1 MQRQINLTVSK
12 SMTRW
17 PTLYVEGN
25 IGSGK
30 SSLLDYVNNNNDVRV
45 LKEPVDVWSNFHG
58 HNILEG
64 MYKDGDLYRSAF
76 QSLATVTMLENHKVQ
91 NNGKIKLMERSV
103 FSSWE
108 IFAKLQLEKGLLKV
122 YDYEI
127 LRKWKDMVITD
138 ECFNT
143 VNDGFLYLKTSPEV
157 ALGRL
162 KARGRHEESEVQESY
177 IREIHER
184 HEEWI
189 SNLDKTMTS
198 ALIVVNADS
207 NKDEIHAKV
216 SSFISELEK
225 GRTLKPFER
234 ISL

>member
-1 MQRQINLTVSK
+1 M
-12 SMTRW
+12 
-17 PTLYVEGN
+17 
-25 IGSGK
+25 
-30 SSLLDYVNNNNDVRV
+30 RV

-64 MYKDGDLYRSAF
+64 MYKDGDLYRLAF

-122 YDYEI
+122 YEHEI
-127 LRKWKDMVITD
+127 LRKWKDMVIMD
-138 ECFNT
+138 DCFNAG
-143 VNDGFLYLKTSPEV
+143 NDGFIYLKTSPEV

-162 KARGRHEESEVQESY
+162 RTRGRQEENEVQESY
-177 IREIHER
+177 IREIHDK
-184 HEEWI
+184 HEEWL

-198 ALIVVNADS
+198 ALIVVNADD

-216 SSFISELEK
+216 SSLISDLEN
-225 GRTLKPFER
+225 
-234 ISL
+234 